1 MKIKNLFS
9 SDWEVEHKYYL
20 LGKICNSCDSIY
32 VEEADPNY
40 PYSYSKTTNVCYHC
54 GGTDLESATILRK
67 IWKRYTIIGTKTKHS
82 QELSKRFNG
91 TLQMNHVLPKVF
103 RLMALVKKHTN
114 ESFQNWF
121 HDELLLRLPSEWIN
135 FGKEEAIISKSK
147 REKPHSI
154 EENDY
159 DRTRRSS

>member
-1 MKIKNLFS
+1 MKIKNLFY

-20 LGKICNSCDSIY
+20 LGKICNSCESIY

-40 PYSYSKTTNVCYHC
+40 PYSYSKTTDICYYC
-54 GGTDLESATILRK
+54 GKTDLESAVIVRT
-67 IWKRYTIIGTKTKHS
+67 IWKRYTILGTKTKHS
-82 QELSKRFNG
+82 QELDKRLNY
-91 TLQMNHVLPKVF
+91 TLQMNYVLPNIL
-103 RLMALVKKHTN
+103 RLITLVKKHTN

-121 HDELLLRLPSEWIN
+121 HNELLLKLPSEWIK

-154 EENDY
+154 EKNDY
-159 DRTRRSS
+159 DRT